1 MSGQLTWQIRWTA
14 YEGDD
19 LKGSVGTLGYPLF
32 TITTAYNS
40 DEYVLLT
47 SLEGG
52 QDMRSYDADP
62 DALKVRAEEWLRD
75 WLAKLGKQVLTEA
88 AERA

>member
-1 MSGQLTWQIRWTA
+1 M
-14 YEGDD
+14 
-19 LKGSVGTLGYPLF
+19 LF
-32 TITTAYNS
+32 
-40 DEYVLLT
+40 T

-52 QDMRSYDADP
+52 HDMRSYDADP
-62 DALKVRAEEWLRD
+62 DALKARAEEWLRD